1 MMTQSKRDNLRMLFW
16 PRSIAVIGASNR
28 EGTVGRELFAN
39 ILMNGYT
46 GVVYPVHLTAKS
58 ILGVKAYPSVL
69 HVPDEVD
76 LAVVIVPAVAVPAAM
91 EECGQ
96 KSVKSAIVISAGF
109 KELGEQG
116 RLLERKVKEK
126 ADKYNIAMVGPNCFG
141 MINTD
146 PRVKLN
152 STFGRVM
159 PQHGNIAFISQSGAL
174 GIAALEFAKARD
186 IGLSKFVSIGNKADV
201 NENDLLSFLKDD
213 DETDVILLY
222 LEDLK
227 DPREFMD
234 LARGITGEAARTK
247 PILAIKSG
255 RTTEGAKAASSHTGA
270 LAGSD
275 AAYDAFFEQ
284 CGILRVESLSDLF
297 EYAIAFAEQPIPKQ
311 NRIAIITNA
320 GGAGIMA
327 TDAAI
332 RSGLKLAQLSDET
345 RKTMREGL
353 PASASVANP
362 VDVLGD
368 STEERYAFAL
378 KHLLADPNVDGV
390 ITIWTPTLMA
400 ETEAVAKAIAEVA
413 QGAGKPVL
421 GCLMSLGEP
430 RKIAEALGGI
440 PSYTLPETAV
450 KAMSMLAYY
459 GLWLNRPRTG
469 VKHFDDVNTARVKE
483 LVELVKSRER
493 KFIAEPEAHEILS
506 CYGLPVLPSA
516 LAKTADEAVAA
527 AQKIGYPVVIKI
539 VSPDILHKTE
549 FGGVRVNI
557 SGDDNLRSEYDLLLK
572 TVNERRPG
580 ADIWGVFVQK
590 MAPKGR
596 EFILGMNR
604 DPQFGPLLMFG
615 MGGILV
621 ELLKDVT
628 FRVAPVRELSA
639 QTMVTEIKGYKLIT
653 GFRGEPPAD
662 EAKIVEAI
670 ERLSQ
675 LVMDFPEL
683 DEVDINPFVAYEK
696 GMGAVCLDARILVK

>member
-76 LAVVIVPAVAVPAAM
+76 LAVVIVPAVAVPAAI

-96 KSVKSAIVISAGF
+96 KGVKSAIVISAGF

-146 PRVKLN
+146 PRVRLN

-159 PQHGNIAFISQSGAL
+159 PGHGNIAFISQSGAL
-174 GIAALEFAKARD
+174 GIAALEFARARD
-186 IGLSKFVSIGNKADV
+186 IGLSKFISIGNKADV
-201 NENDLLSFLKDD
+201 SENDLLSYLKDD

-222 LEDLK
+222 LEDLRS
-227 DPREFMD
+227 PAEFME
-234 LARGITGEAARTK
+234 LARLITGEAARNK

-255 RTTEGAKAASSHTGA
+255 RTSEGAKAASSHTGA

-284 CGILRVESLSDLF
+284 CGIMRVESLSDLF
-297 EYAIAFAEQPIPKQ
+297 EYAMAFASQPIPKQ
-311 NRIAIITNA
+311 DRVAIITNA

-345 RKTMREGL
+345 RKTMSAGL

-368 STEERYAFAL
+368 SDEKRYAQTL
-378 KHLLADPNVDGV
+378 KSLLADPNVDGV

-400 ETEAVAKAIAEVA
+400 ETEDVAKGIAEVA
-413 QGAGKPVL
+413 KGAGKPVL

-450 KAMSMLAYY
+450 KAMSLLAQY
-459 GLWLNRPRTG
+459 GLWLNRPRTE
-469 VKHFDDVNTARVKE
+469 VKQFADVKTSRVKE

-493 KFIAEPEAHEILS
+493 KFITEPEAHEILA
-506 CYGLPVLPSA
+506 CYGLPTLPST

-539 VSPDILHKTE
+539 VSPDVLHKTE

-557 SGDDNLRSEYDLLLK
+557 SGDDNLRSEYDALLK

-621 ELLKDVT
+621 ELLKDVS

-639 QTMVTEIKGYKLIT
+639 QTMITEIKGYKLIT

-662 EAKIVEAI
+662 ADKIVECI

-696 GMGAVCLDARILVK
+696 GKGAVCLDARILVK

>member
-16 PRSIAVIGASNR
+16 PRSIAVVGASNR

-76 LAVVIVPAVAVPAAM
+76 LAVIIVPAVAVPAAM

-96 KSVKSAIVISAGF
+96 KGVKSAIVISAGF

-146 PRVKLN
+146 PRVRLN
-152 STFGRVM
+152 STFGRIM
-159 PQHGNIAFISQSGAL
+159 PGHGNIAFISQSGAL

-186 IGLSKFVSIGNKADV
+186 IGLSKFISIGNKADV

-213 DETDVILLY
+213 DETDVLLLY

-234 LARGITGEAARTK
+234 LARLITGEAGRTK

-297 EYAIAFAEQPIPKQ
+297 EYAIAFANQPIPKQ
-311 NRIAIITNA
+311 NRVAIITNA

-332 RSGLKLAQLSDET
+332 RSGLKLAQLAEET
-345 RKTMREGL
+345 KQTMRAGL
-353 PASASVANP
+353 PLSASVANP

-368 STEERYAFAL
+368 SDEKRYAFAL

-390 ITIWTPTLMA
+390 VTIWTPTLMA
-400 ETEAVAKAIAEVA
+400 ETEAVARGIAEVA
-413 QGAGKPVL
+413 KDAGKPVL

-450 KAMSMLAYY
+450 KTMSMLAYY
-459 GLWLNRPRTG
+459 GTWLNRPRTE
-469 VKHFDDVNTARVKE
+469 VKHFDTVKTARVKE

-493 KFIAEPEAHEILS
+493 KFIAEPEAHEILA
-506 CYGLPVLPSA
+506 CYGLPTLPSA
-516 LAKTADEAVAA
+516 LVKTPDEAVEAA
-527 AQKIGYPVVIKI
+527 RKIGYPVVIKI
-539 VSPDILHKTE
+539 VSPDVLHKTE

-557 SGDDNLRSEYDLLLK
+557 AGDMALRSEYALLLK

-615 MGGILV
+615 MGGIMV

-639 QTMVTEIKGYKLIT
+639 QTMLTEIKGYKLIT

-662 EAKIVEAI
+662 GDKIVESI

-696 GMGAVCLDARILVK
+696 GKGAVCLDARILIK

>member
-1 MMTQSKRDNLRMLFW
+1 MMTQSKRDNLRLLFW
-16 PRSIAVIGASNR
+16 PRSIAVVGASNR

-76 LAVVIVPAVAVPAAM
+76 LAVIIVPAVAVPAAM

-96 KSVKSAIVISAGF
+96 KGVKSAIVISAGF

-126 ADKYNIAMVGPNCFG
+126 ADKYNIAMIGPNCFG

-146 PRVKLN
+146 PRVRLN

-174 GIAALEFAKARD
+174 GIAALEFARARD
-186 IGLSKFVSIGNKADV
+186 IGLSKFISIGNKADV

-222 LEDLK
+222 LEDLR
-227 DPREFMD
+227 DPREFME
-234 LARGITGEAARTK
+234 LARLITGEAARNK

-275 AAYDAFFEQ
+275 VAYDAFFEQ
-284 CGILRVESLSDLF
+284 CGIMRVESLSDLF
-297 EYAIAFAEQPIPKQ
+297 EYAIAFSEEPIPKQ
-311 NRIAIITNA
+311 NRVAIITNA

-332 RSGLKLAQLSDET
+332 RSGLKLAQLTDESK
-345 RKTMREGL
+345 KTMREGL

-362 VDVLGD
+362 IDVLGD
-368 STEERYAFAL
+368 STTERYAFGL
-378 KHLLADPNVDGV
+378 RHLLADPNVDGV
-390 ITIWTPTLMA
+390 VTIWTPTLMA
-400 ETEAVAKAIAEVA
+400 ETEDVARAIAEIA
-413 QGAGKPVL
+413 PGSGKPVL

-450 KAMSMLAYY
+450 KAMSLLAQY
-459 GLWLNRPRTG
+459 GLWLNRPRTE
-469 VKHFDDVNTARVKE
+469 VKSFADVNTARVKE
-483 LVELVKSRER
+483 LVQLVKSRER
-493 KFIAEPEAHEILS
+493 KFIAEPEAHEILA
-506 CYGLPVLPSA
+506 CYGLPTLPFA
-516 LAKTADEAVAA
+516 FVKTPDEAVAA

-539 VSPDILHKTE
+539 VSPDVLHKTE

-557 SGDDNLRSEYDLLLK
+557 SGDDNLRSEYALLLK

-639 QTMVTEIKGYKLIT
+639 QTMVKEIKGYKLIT

-662 EAKIVEAI
+662 EDKIVEAI

-696 GMGAVCLDARILVK
+696 GKGAVCLDARILIK